1 MEGGAEFRRQHAC
14 RRRGLCRCCTQRI
27 HPTAPDNDVEEPVM
41 ALPEELDQRLEE
53 RLSLVETPDYEGEQ
67 MTRQD
72 YVSVLLLCALL
83 PVVLLVV
90 ANVIL

>member
-1 MEGGAEFRRQHAC
+1 
-14 RRRGLCRCCTQRI
+14 
-27 HPTAPDNDVEEPVM
+27 M

-53 RLSLVETPDYEGEQ
+53 RLSLVEMPDYEGEQ

-72 YVSVLLLCALL
+72 YVSVLLLCAAL
-83 PVVLLVV
+83 PVILLVI

>member
-1 MEGGAEFRRQHAC
+1 
-14 RRRGLCRCCTQRI
+14 
-27 HPTAPDNDVEEPVM
+27 M

-67 MTRQD
+67 MARRD